1 MISAMSTGRMIELA
15 AAVVILGAA
24 IFFYRR
30 KPAPDDPGAA
40 SYGNQ
45 GAVILLVVAAIM
57 GIHALGGLDY
67 HPSQAEAD
75 MMRARAR

>member
-1 MISAMSTGRMIELA
+1 MTTGRMVELA
-15 AAVVILGAA
+15 VAVLLLVAGVVL
-24 IFFYRR
+24 YRR
-30 KPAPDDPGAA
+30 KPADGN

-67 HPSQAEAD
+67 HPSSAEAD
-75 MMRARAR
+75 MLRGQGH

>member
-1 MISAMSTGRMIELA
+1 MIGSMTGTRMIELV
-15 AAVVILGAA
+15 AAVLLLVAGVI
-24 IFFYRR
+24 FYRR
-30 KPAPDDPGAA
+30 KPADGN

-45 GAVILLVVAAIM
+45 GAVILLVIAVIV

-75 MMRARAR
+75 ALNARGTR

>member
-1 MISAMSTGRMIELA
+1 MSTGRMVELA
-15 AAVVILGAA
+15 VAVLLLVAGVVL
-24 IFFYRR
+24 YRR
-30 KPAPDDPGAA
+30 KPADGN

-67 HPSQAEAD
+67 HPSSAEAD
-75 MMRARAR
+75 MLRRQGH

>member
-1 MISAMSTGRMIELA
+1 MTNGRMIELA
-15 AAVVILGAA
+15 AAVLLLGAA
-24 IFFYRR
+24 IYFYRR
-30 KPAPDDPGAA
+30 KPADGS

-67 HPSQAEAD
+67 HPTQAEAD
-75 MMRARAR
+75 MLKARARSE

>member
-1 MISAMSTGRMIELA
+1 MNLPASSGRMVELVLAVLLLA
-15 AAVVILGAA
+15 ASVY
-24 IFFYRR
+24 FYRR
-30 KPAPDDPGAA
+30 KPADGN

-45 GAVILLVVAAIM
+45 GAVILLVIAVIV

-75 MMRARAR
+75 AINARGR